1 MYSEMDEEVL
11 RQHLTTATVV
21 GAFLPAISLHI
32 HNRGSIALFFKKINR
47 YIVYKLLRKIQ

>member
-11 RQHLTTATVV
+11 RQHLTAATVV
-21 GAFLPAISLHI
+21 GVFLPAIYLHI

-47 YIVYKLLRKIQ
+47 YIVHKLLRKIQ